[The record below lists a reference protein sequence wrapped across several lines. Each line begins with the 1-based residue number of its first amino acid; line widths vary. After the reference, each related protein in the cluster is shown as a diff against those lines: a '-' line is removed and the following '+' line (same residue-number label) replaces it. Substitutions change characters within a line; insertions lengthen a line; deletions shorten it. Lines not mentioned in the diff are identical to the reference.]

1 MIIWSWHDF
10 GLNIV
15 DCCSCW
21 INMVKRKREKWCD
34 GSCMYTF
41 VWMPCFLP
49 ILIHETT
56 DSPNISIVHV
66 HIWYQLQFATCG
78 TQQLYQHNVEFV
90 YTWYRIGKPPGKCVR
105 WSHNTYTVRAIT
117 VLLIMSNAIYYS
129 LHLFLYVKSW
139 GEKQKCYWCVEK
151 REREIE
157 MGG

>member
-1 MIIWSWHDF
+1 
-10 GLNIV
+10 
-15 DCCSCW
+15 
-21 INMVKRKREKWCD
+21 
-34 GSCMYTF
+34 MYTF

-105 WSHNTYTVRAIT
+105 WSHNTHSP
-117 VLLIMSNAIYYS
+117 SNHCP
-129 LHLFLYVKSW
+129 LNYV
-139 GEKQKCYWCVEK
+139 ECYILPPPFVFIC
-151 REREIE
+151 
-157 MGG
+157 